1 MICRRIDEL
10 QDQEN
15 LQALSRLHV
24 GLKVTFGESRTGLT
38 MGIVTKINR
47 KSVIVLAE
55 NGTKQYK
62 VSPELLRPLR
72 DVRSQCQYVSGIETL
87 TSHMGRVAAADIS
100 VATHLSTNGRRR
112 SMDQTSNPAQAEV
125 LGVADLDGGA
135 LFNAEFGIRHRGS
148 TVPERSGVALSF
160 CRRPPCV
167 VMAVSVRYHFES
179 GLPREREFKRG
190 PTVFAGDG
198 HVAFVEVHR

>member
-1 MICRRIDEL
+1 MRIDDMSIDQLLELNRMICRRIDEL

-24 GLKVTFGESRTGLT
+24 GLKVTFESRTGLT

-72 DVRSQCQYVSGIETL
+72 DV
-87 TSHMGRVAAADIS
+87 
-100 VATHLSTNGRRR
+100 
-112 SMDQTSNPAQAEV
+112 
-125 LGVADLDGGA
+125 
-135 LFNAEFGIRHRGS
+135 
-148 TVPERSGVALSF
+148 
-160 CRRPPCV
+160 
-167 VMAVSVRYHFES
+167 
-179 GLPREREFKRG
+179 K
-190 PTVFAGDG
+190 
-198 HVAFVEVHR
+198 

>member
-1 MICRRIDEL
+1 MRIEDMSIDQLLELNRMICRRIDEL

-24 GLKVTFGESRTGLT
+24 GLKVTFESRTGLT

-72 DVRSQCQYVSGIETL
+72 DV
-87 TSHMGRVAAADIS
+87 
-100 VATHLSTNGRRR
+100 
-112 SMDQTSNPAQAEV
+112 
-125 LGVADLDGGA
+125 
-135 LFNAEFGIRHRGS
+135 
-148 TVPERSGVALSF
+148 
-160 CRRPPCV
+160 
-167 VMAVSVRYHFES
+167 
-179 GLPREREFKRG
+179 K
-190 PTVFAGDG
+190 
-198 HVAFVEVHR
+198 